1 MSSAAILQNIYGLYI
16 CMHLKY
22 ECHKNTALPVKII
35 YLENLMLSPIDF
47 AMKMVA

>member
-35 YLENLMLSPIDF
+35 YLENLILKTMNC
-47 AMKMVA
+47 AMKMFA